1 MIRMLPSTIHA
12 IEQYYDSDN
21 IGAQQLIEKE
31 LSAFDITVSHAVEEE
46 KYHNVDS
53 VKCDSTA
60 QAMLYTC

>member
-31 LSAFDITVSHAVEEE
+31 LTVSHAVEEE